1 MAACCAVEFFGV
13 LLHKLV
19 EFFGALVHKLSF
31 CDDFKSKVARFFMF
45 GGRALNKPNSAMIV
59 GDKTSSASARVPTCS
74 MFSD

>member
-1 MAACCAVEFFGV
+1 MGCRCPCLEAAGV
-13 LLHKLV
+13 D
-19 EFFGALVHKLSF
+19 EMSAARQFEYHKLSF

-45 GGRALNKPNSAMIV
+45 GRRALNKPNSAMIV